1 MECFTIGAS
10 DAGRS
15 GFLDTLRLVGRRD
28 ADHMVG
34 VPVMSEGTRD
44 QLYLALR
51 LAYLEEYAD
60 RTEPIPFIGD
70 DLVTSLD
77 EERTT
82 PGSESPRGNRR
93 SYSADLIYPSLARK
107 EERSGTASS
116 SLACSRVSQFRGRG
130 PLLADVGEVGQAR
143 GLLLSDHAGGPGL
156 THQLGLLALAA
167 FGRLARTNKTG
178 V

>member
-28 ADHMVG
+28 PDHMVG
-34 VPVMSEGTRD
+34 VPAMSEGTRD
-44 QLYLALR
+44 QLYLTLR

-70 DLVTSLD
+70 DLVTSFD

-82 PGSESPRGNRR
+82 PGLKALAATGDHIQPILFTHHKCVVELAQAELGNMV
-93 SYSADLIYPSLARK
+93 DI
-107 EERSGTASS
+107 
-116 SLACSRVSQFRGRG
+116 
-130 PLLADVGEVGQAR
+130 
-143 GLLLSDHAGGPGL
+143 
-156 THQLGLLALAA
+156 LALA
-167 FGRLARTNKTG
+167 
-178 V
+178 